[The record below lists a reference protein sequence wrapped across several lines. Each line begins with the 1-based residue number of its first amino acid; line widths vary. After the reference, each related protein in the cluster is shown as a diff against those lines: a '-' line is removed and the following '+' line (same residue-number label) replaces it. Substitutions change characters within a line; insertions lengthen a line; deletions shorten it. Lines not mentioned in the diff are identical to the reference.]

1 LNLRCARDA
10 ATRVCIAANGGFFR
24 LRYDLPVRHLYFAT
38 ILATATIVASPA
50 IGQTK
55 GKGKAAAT
63 APGRPDT
70 MASDDKRSD
79 ASSGSDKTGSDETGS
94 DKTGSDKTGS
104 DKTGSDKVVGTSA
117 TPASKAT
124 GASSAQTAETAHD
137 AAAPTTASPTKPTA
151 KVTESVSAA
160 ATYTQALNAF
170 KYQDFDTAIPLFRKV
185 LANPGALTRKRQWR
199 AREFLGATLW
209 FNGDKVG
216 AADQFTGLLT
226 QNPQGRLDPAYY
238 PPQMIADFVRVRRK
252 MIALGMIKP
261 DDKPAPVTGEQAK
274 YQAPPALLSYL
285 PFGVGQ
291 IANDEIGEG
300 VAFMVAESLLAATS
314 LYFYDRNRRDAA
326 QGHELSSGAK
336 AGQLAPGIGFY
347 VVAAWGVIDSIVAR
361 RKMNLPRV
369 GTLPMDR

>member
-1 LNLRCARDA
+1 MRLICLAISFACATTLFVESSHAQTASKSSAADNTPPRPNSTGPSAKVDA
-10 ATRVCIAANGGFFR
+10 SETTPTNKISSTTTNNNNKPGNTSSDNAKTGANPSGGK
-24 LRYDLPVRHLYFAT
+24 LTNAKDGD
-38 ILATATIVASPA
+38 ATATS
-50 IGQTK
+50 
-55 GKGKAAAT
+55 
-63 APGRPDT
+63 
-70 MASDDKRSD
+70 
-79 ASSGSDKTGSDETGS
+79 
-94 DKTGSDKTGS
+94 
-104 DKTGSDKVVGTSA
+104 
-117 TPASKAT
+117 SKA
-124 GASSAQTAETAHD
+124 SAG
-137 AAAPTTASPTKPTA
+137 
-151 KVTESVSAA
+151 

-185 LANPGALTRKRQWR
+185 LADSGALSRKRRWR
-199 AREFLGATLW
+199 AREFLGAALW

-216 AADQFTGLLT
+216 ASDQFTGLLT

-261 DDKPAPVTGEQAK
+261 NDKPAPATDERIQ
-274 YQAPPALLSYL
+274 YQPPPRLLGYL

-300 VAFMVAESLLAATS
+300 IAFMVAESLLAATS
-314 LYFYDRNRRDAA
+314 LYFYDRNNRDAA
-326 QGHELSSGAK
+326 QGKELSSGAK

-369 GTLPMDR
+369 GTLPSDR